1 MGMSEAVEQQES
13 LSYKIRGLKDK
24 DPFNVDSKGL
34 ETVGDLM
41 TKIIAIKNLD
51 YSLKLIYSGKV
62 IEPEKKLSEV
72 GYAPDRYFVFIEDKK
87 KIVKQ
92 ETKEEN
98 LPQPQPVNS
107 EQPAN
112 SQPPADQNQ
121 ESIFQ
126 ESSAL
131 NDANR
136 EGIYANIFVTLI
148 KMAENTDKLAEQLN
162 DIDLLK
168 TIMKDQKVA
177 HTLMALSPEL

>member
-1 MGMSEAVEQQES
+1 MSEAVEQQES

-92 ETKEEN
+92 EKKEEIEEPKEEN

-148 KMAENTDKLAEQLN
+148 KMAE
-162 DIDLLK
+162 
-168 TIMKDQKVA
+168 
-177 HTLMALSPEL
+177 